1 MTSSKRLAAP
11 DLAVVTIVESEACH
25 VCAEANTVLAD
36 LGGEF
41 PLAVERIDARS
52 REGAALLQELR
63 AAMTPLVLLDGAY
76 VSSGRL
82 SRRRLRRLLRARTRE
97 AA

>member
-1 MTSSKRLAAP
+1 MEDERGSASGAP
-11 DLAVVTIVESEACH
+11 VVTMVTAEACH
-25 VCAEANTVLAD
+25 FCAEAEIVLAD
-36 LGGEF
+36 LDREF

-52 REGAALLQELR
+52 REGRALLQELR
-63 AAMTPLVLLDGAY
+63 APMTPLVLLDGAY

-82 SRRRLRRLLRARTRE
+82 SRRRLRRLLRTRART